1 MTAAY
6 AIGFVLVLS
15 GIVVAGDGVGR
26 SASRPTKATEVF
38 QGEIIELKIAGA
50 GLTSIEGR
58 IGKETIRFYTDMDGN
73 HRALF
78 GADVEAKPG
87 PAVVNIT
94 STTETGARKE
104 TKINLR
110 IKPKAFRRESFSV
123 GTEFD
128 QLSPEVLDRIK
139 KDQEQFSRVFMSSAP
154 ERLWEGPFMAPVSSD
169 VTSPFGY
176 RRVINGLPRAPHSGV
191 DLKAAMGT
199 EVLAANRGRVVLLGD
214 FFFSGNSVVLDHGG
228 GLHTMYFH
236 LSVVKVSEGS
246 VVRKGEV
253 IGLAGMSGRV
263 TGPHLHWGARIN
275 DARVDPF
282 ELIKKLANKW
292 ERSPGP
298 QTVLDHAEK

>member
-1 MTAAY
+1 MTMAY

-26 SASRPTKATEVF
+26 SRSRPIKATEVF
-38 QGEIIELKIAGA
+38 QGEIVELKIASA
-50 GLTSIEGR
+50 GLTSVEGR
-58 IGKETIRFYTDMDGN
+58 IGKDTIRFYTDTDGYY
-73 HRALF
+73 RALF

-94 STTETGARKE
+94 SKTETGTRKE
-104 TKINLR
+104 TQINLR
-110 IKPKAFRRESFSV
+110 IKPRAFKRESFSV

-139 KDQEQFSRVFMSSAP
+139 KDQEQFSRVFMSSVP
-154 ERLWEGPFMAPVSSD
+154 ERLWEGPFIVPVSSD

-176 RRVINGLPRAPHSGV
+176 RRIINGLPRAPHSGV
-191 DLKAAMGT
+191 DLKAAIGT
-199 EVLAANRGRVVLLGD
+199 EVLAANRGRVALLGD

-228 GLHTMYFH
+228 GLHTLYFH
-236 LSVVKVSEGS
+236 LSEFKVSAGS

-282 ELIKKLANKW
+282 ELINKLANKLG
-292 ERSPGP
+292 RSLAPP
-298 QTVLDHAEK
+298 TAVDRAEK